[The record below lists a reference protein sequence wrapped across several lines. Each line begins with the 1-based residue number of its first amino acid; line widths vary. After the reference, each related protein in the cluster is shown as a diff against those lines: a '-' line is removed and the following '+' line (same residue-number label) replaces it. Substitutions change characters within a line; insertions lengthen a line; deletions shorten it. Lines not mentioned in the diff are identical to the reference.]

1 MTDHRRVVWTEG
13 MLLRPQHLQQMER
26 SVGRAL
32 QIRGSSLRGEDWGF
46 VELELQTDLLMTGQ
60 LALRRARGLFPDGTP
75 FVMPEDDPLPLPMDV
90 GIDVRN
96 QTVYLALPLRRGGVP
111 ETDIAAA
118 ADSFARYGVEK
129 IQVRHAVAGY
139 SEEAPVDVGM
149 LRTRLVLGS
158 QPHEGYGRIP
168 VAHILERRSDGRVVL
183 DNGFMPSA
191 LACHA
196 VPRLQEFLVEL
207 QGLLHQRADLLAL
220 RAVATGRAASAE
232 IAEYLMLMIMNR
244 FEPVF
249 VHFARARSVHPED
262 AYVRML
268 ELAGELATLT
278 RKGTRRPIS
287 FPPYRQEHLQ
297 LSFDPLIDALR
308 EAFIEGTDSAAV
320 PITLKFKNG
329 AYLGQIGDRSLMDSA
344 MFVIAVRADIERN
357 KLSAALPNYVKIAER
372 DGLAVLVHNALPG
385 IGLHLLPTAPRQIP
399 MVHGGVY
406 FELVQG
412 GELWLKLR
420 QTGQI
425 AVFVQDRERAFPG
438 FDIELWAI
446 KV

>member
-26 SVGRAL
+26 SLGRAL
-32 QIRGSSLRGEDWGF
+32 QIRGGSLRGEDWGF
-46 VELELQTDLLMTGQ
+46 VDLELETDLLMTGQ
-60 LALRRARGLFPDGTP
+60 VAVRRARGVFPDGTT
-75 FVMPEDDPLPLPMDV
+75 FAMPDDDPLPLPMD
-90 GIDVRN
+90 ISPDVRN
-96 QTVYLALPLRRGGVP
+96 QTVYLALALRRGGVP
-111 ETDIAAA
+111 ETDIAAD
-118 ADSFARYGVEK
+118 ADSFARFGVEK
-129 IQVRHAVAGY
+129 VQVRHAVAGY
-139 SEEAPVDVGM
+139 SEDAPLDVGM
-149 LRTRLVLGS
+149 LRTRLILSS
-158 QPHEGYGRIP
+158 QPHEGYTRIP
-168 VAHILERRSDGRVVL
+168 LAHVIERRSDARVVL

-191 LACHA
+191 LSCRA

-207 QGLLHQRADLLAL
+207 QGLLHQRADALAQ

-249 VHFARARSVHPED
+249 VHFARARALHPED
-262 AYVRML
+262 VYVRML

-278 RKGTRRPIS
+278 RKGARRPVS
-287 FPPYRQEHLQ
+287 FPAYRHDHLQ
-297 LSFDPLIDALR
+297 SSFEPVIEALR

-344 MFVIAVRADIERN
+344 MFVIAVRADVERN
-357 KLSAALPNYVKIAER
+357 KLAAALPNYVKIAER
-372 DGLAVLVHNALPG
+372 DGLSVLVRNALPG

-412 GELWLKLR
+412 GDLWQALR

-425 AVFVQDRERAFPG
+425 ALFVQDRERSFPG

>member
-1 MTDHRRVVWTEG
+1 V
-13 MLLRPQHLQQMER
+13 
-26 SVGRAL
+26 
-32 QIRGSSLRGEDWGF
+32 
-46 VELELQTDLLMTGQ
+46 
-60 LALRRARGLFPDGTP
+60 
-75 FVMPEDDPLPLPMDV
+75 
-90 GIDVRN
+90 
-96 QTVYLALPLRRGGVP
+96 
-111 ETDIAAA
+111 
-118 ADSFARYGVEK
+118 
-129 IQVRHAVAGY
+129 
-139 SEEAPVDVGM
+139 
-149 LRTRLVLGS
+149 LRTRLILAS
-158 QPHEGYGRIP
+158 QPHEGYARIP
-168 VAHILERRSDGRVVL
+168 LAHVIERRSDGRVVL
-183 DNGFMPSA
+183 DSGFMPSA
-191 LACHA
+191 LSCRA
-196 VPRLQEFLVEL
+196 VPRLQEFLVHL
-207 QGLLHQRADLLAL
+207 HGLLHQRADLLAQ

-249 VHFARARSVHPED
+249 VHFARARALHPED

-278 RKGTRRPIS
+278 RKGTRRPVS

-297 LSFDPLIDALR
+297 SSFEPLIDALK
-308 EAFIEGTDSAAV
+308 EAFIEGTESAAE
-320 PITLKFKNG
+320 PISLKYKNG

-344 MFVIAVRADIERN
+344 MFVIAVRADVERN
-357 KLSAALPNYVKIAER
+357 KLAAALPNYAKIAER
-372 DGLAVLVHNALPG
+372 DGLSALVRNSLPG

-406 FELVQG
+406 FELVQD
-412 GELWLKLR
+412 GELWPKLR